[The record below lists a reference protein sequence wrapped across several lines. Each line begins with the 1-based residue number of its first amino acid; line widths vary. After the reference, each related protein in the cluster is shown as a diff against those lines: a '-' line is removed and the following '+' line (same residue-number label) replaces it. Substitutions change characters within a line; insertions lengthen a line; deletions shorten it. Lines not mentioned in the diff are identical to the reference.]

1 MFFLVFGAE
10 PRHYFLNFDDE
21 DAAVAPAARSEENE
35 QIAPAGRD
43 ESEGER
49 RPLSLS
55 LLLVRLA
62 RSAPEQSVSLRGE
75 GS

>member
-1 MFFLVFGAE
+1 VFFLVFGAQ
-10 PRHYFLNFDDE
+10 HYFLNFDDE

-35 QIAPAGRD
+35 QIAPRGRD

-49 RPLSLS
+49 PLL
-55 LLLVRLA
+55 
-62 RSAPEQSVSLRGE
+62 PSVSLRGE